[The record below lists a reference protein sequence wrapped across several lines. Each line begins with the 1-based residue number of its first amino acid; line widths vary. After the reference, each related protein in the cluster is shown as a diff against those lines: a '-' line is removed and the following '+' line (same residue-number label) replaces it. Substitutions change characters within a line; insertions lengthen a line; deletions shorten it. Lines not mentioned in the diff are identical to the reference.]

1 MISDYRFRRPLVRF
15 QYQYIKTLELI
26 QTSLRK
32 TQVDEGIAIAVY
44 LMLCIDT
51 VRADLDTARKH
62 LKGLFLILQQLQ
74 QKPVLSF
81 NGDYG
86 PITKVSPL
94 MMHIWR
100 VSIKIDWTASLFLV
114 EPPILPPIPAAEE
127 LHRQWILK
135 SAFATD
141 AEWAL
146 TAFSLDNLIHKAC
159 HFAAQVRSIR
169 LSNGPSLEVEKSVAS
184 LVRILK
190 GEIEAWDQRPLVQA
204 AELEEAAAQ
213 LSDPPGDGFLEY
225 EALSVYNPFYC
236 NLRNAWRAL
245 SIYTSLIQ
253 YPQIGPY
260 PSERYSHAVEICR
273 TLAALGPSDT
283 SYCEFGKLW
292 VILLSGV
299 TFGGYRSPRETEWV
313 AQRMVYITER
323 FPVND
328 PRKGDVETFTSYA
341 EICGIDGDFWE
352 EMDKR
357 RDRSRFQGCEPVEEV
372 DSE

>member
-1 MISDYRFRRPLVRF
+1 MISDYRLKRPLDRF
-15 QYQYIKTLELI
+15 HYQYVKTLQLI
-26 QTSLRK
+26 QNSLRK
-32 TQVDEGIAIAVY
+32 MEVDEGIAIAVY

-114 EPPILPPIPAAEE
+114 EPPILPPIPAAED
-127 LHRQWILK
+127 LHRQWITK

-169 LSNGPSLEVEKSVAS
+169 LSGSSPEVEKRVAS
-184 LVRILK
+184 LVGILRA
-190 GEIEAWDQRPLVQA
+190 EIEAWDQRPLVQA

-213 LSDPPGDGFLEY
+213 LSDPPGEAFLDY
-225 EALSVYNPFYC
+225 EPLSIYNPFYC
-236 NLRNAWRAL
+236 NLRNAWHAL
-245 SIYTSLIQ
+245 QIYTSLLQ
-253 YPQIGPY
+253 YPRIGPY
-260 PSERYSHAVEICR
+260 PPLRYSHAVEICR
-273 TLAALGPSDT
+273 TLAALGPTDT

-313 AQRMVYITER
+313 GARMVYITER

-328 PRKGDVETFTSYA
+328 PRKGNVETFTSYA

-357 RDRSRFQGCEPVEEV
+357 RDRSRFHGCEYVAEEG